1 MPFRSTKTLLKTT
14 LYNKI
19 TQPVEDSLT
28 NVLPSVNDKT
38 LNNNMFVT

>member
-19 TQPVEDSLT
+19 IQSVEDSLT
-28 NVLPSVNDKT
+28 HVLHSVSDKT